1 MVHSTE
7 LIVKKYFELKGYFV
21 QTNVKYKVK
30 NVYSDIDLVIYH
42 PKKNE
47 KAIVEVKSWF
57 SYQKFTPSIA
67 ENENL
72 YSFLSKEAIDEAKVV
87 LNCQNPTEIKKYF
100 VVHEFGPKYPEE
112 TREIMKKKGVEIIEF
127 RDILKTIIEK
137 TDDSQDYGDNEI
149 QQLIR
154 IMKYYDLIKLDSL
167 SKKEEK

>member
-21 QTNVKYKVK
+21 QTNVKYKVE
-30 NVYSDIDLVIYH
+30 NGYSDIDLVIYH

-57 SYQKFTPSIA
+57 NYQKFTPSIA

-72 YSFLSKEAIDEAKVV
+72 YSFLSKEAIDEAKIV
-87 LNCQNPTEIKKYF
+87 LDCQNTNEIKKYF
-100 VVHEFGPKYPEE
+100 VVHEFGPKYPDKTKKIMEE
-112 TREIMKKKGVEIIEF
+112 KGVKVIEFKHIIE
-127 RDILKTIIEK
+127 TIIEK
-137 TDDSQDYGDNEI
+137 TESNIDYGDNEI

-154 IMKYYDLIKLDSL
+154 IMKYYDLIK
-167 SKKEEK
+167 